1 MRGAQKR
8 ILRDKTAS
16 STIPSVNGVFGGES
30 IITSGLVL
38 NLDGNNYTSGTTWTD
53 TSGQDNNG
61 TINGATYDS
70 GNGGYFVFDG
80 TNDHIDCG
88 SVSDT
93 NFGTGDFAV
102 ECWFFDD
109 GNTAGYAG
117 LVVNGQSGGGDNT
130 AFQLGKRGLSGTTNR
145 VDFARGHN
153 TSFSIFD
160 STNTIQANTWTHA
173 IATRIGTTVKLYVN
187 GVEVASGTDS
197 GSYSNTALRVGV
209 NRGGNVY
216 WSGKISNVKL
226 YKGKGFSAS
235 DVQHNFDAMK
245 GRYLDQPL
253 TLSGVLLTQ
262 S

>member
-1 MRGAQKR
+1 MALFQSPN
-8 ILRDKTAS
+8 IVTDKL
-16 STIPSVNGVFGGES
+16 VFC
-30 IITSGLVL
+30 
-38 NLDGNNYTSGTTWTD
+38 LDAANTKSYPGSGTTWKD
-53 TSGQDNNG
+53 ISGKGNDGTLTNG
-61 TINGATYDS
+61 PTFSND
-70 GNGGYFVFDG
+70 NGGSIVLDG

-109 GNTAGYAG
+109 GNTPVYAG
-117 LVVNGQSGGGDNT
+117 LVVNGQSGGGDST
-130 AFQLGKRGLSGTTNR
+130 AFQLGKRGLSPNTNR
-145 VDFARGHN
+145 VDFSRSHA

-187 GVEVASGTDS
+187 GVEVDSGTDS

-209 NRGGNVY
+209 NRGGDIY

-226 YKGKGFSAS
+226 YKGKGLTATE
-235 DVQHNFDAMK
+235 VLQNYNAHK
-245 GRYLDQPL
+245 GRY
-253 TLSGVLLTQ
+253 V
-262 S
+262 